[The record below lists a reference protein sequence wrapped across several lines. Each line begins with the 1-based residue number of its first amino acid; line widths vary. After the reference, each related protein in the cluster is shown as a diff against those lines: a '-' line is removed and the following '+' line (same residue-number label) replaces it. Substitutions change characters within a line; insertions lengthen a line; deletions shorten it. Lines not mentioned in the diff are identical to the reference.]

1 MVLRVFYLIMKEC
14 LLGVY
19 FVLGKWM
26 DWFLKWYRG
35 CSIGKWWWYDFSSG
49 FGDFGWWGAFL
60 SGFGGF
66 LLEGSFFPVVFGF
79 FDGKKF
85 LRSKP
90 PLVYIY
96 QLVFSTTWKNEKD
109 HTWDN
114 ENGILEIHDLK
125 LSICGDLT
133 IACYEG
139 DTKDTLLSYWIHTAF
154 INKGDSVVNIPVW
167 TINDL

>member
-1 MVLRVFYLIMKEC
+1 MRVFYLIMKKCLLEVYFVLGKWMDWFLKWYRRCGIGKMDGLILIVVLRVFYLIMKEC

-35 CSIGKWWWYDFSSG
+35 CGIGKWWWYDFSSG
-49 FGDFGWWGAFL
+49 FGDFGWWGGFL

-79 FDGKKF
+79 FDGKKK

-90 PLVYIY
+90 PLVYI
-96 QLVFSTTWKNEKD
+96 
-109 HTWDN
+109 
-114 ENGILEIHDLK
+114 
-125 LSICGDLT
+125 
-133 IACYEG
+133 
-139 DTKDTLLSYWIHTAF
+139 
-154 INKGDSVVNIPVW
+154 
-167 TINDL
+167 